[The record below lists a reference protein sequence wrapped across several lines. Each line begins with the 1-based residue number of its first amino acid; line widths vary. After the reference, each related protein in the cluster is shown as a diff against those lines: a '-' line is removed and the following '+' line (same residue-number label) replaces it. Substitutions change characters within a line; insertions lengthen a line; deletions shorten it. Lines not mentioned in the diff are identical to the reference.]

1 MPQATKMGLLIWMIG
16 GLSGADFLV
25 YTTGFLHILK
35 DQAAQSPLDN
45 NASSTMRAL
54 TVPKG
59 PLEQFKTALEQL
71 EAKLR
76 PAHGIKRAERA
87 IT

>member
-1 MPQATKMGLLIWMIG
+1 MADPLSISASVIAILGLTGEVIATAKDGSEDRDRIRQELI
-16 GLSGADFLV
+16 
-25 YTTGFLHILK
+25 YTIGFLHILK

-59 PLEQFKTALEQL
+59 PLE
-71 EAKLR
+71 
-76 PAHGIKRAERA
+76 
-87 IT
+87 